1 MFKSNAYGILR
12 TFNKVLVDKQ
22 MFENFSTHQTRK
34 WLLDFYQT
42 YNHSKRNP
50 ELFIANDIIDY
61 SFAER
66 LTVFRMSWKEWQQFN
81 SSLCTLNRRLQ
92 LINSYNGE
100 WVTNERGYVNGS
112 VADFRYFLDCFL
124 DYVTESENELFS
136 LVYCE
141 DCDSSVHEDY
151 SVTVY
156 GGDRMV
162 CEDCRDS
169 DYYYHDSSDQYVH
182 NEDEDYCDDEG
193 GDEDYDCDFQGV
205 LRYDVDVMDY
215 LSKKKLDNEPKITRK
230 TLLGGLECEW
240 EARSSCPTDLPE
252 QIDELFGGEYCKF
265 KSDGSLRN
273 GFEMVTAPCT
283 LAYHRQQI
291 DKLFD
296 WNGWTDDDKN
306 TYVKAWN
313 TDTCGIH
320 VHLNRGS
327 FTGSQ
332 IGKILQ
338 IVNEDMNRKFIE
350 AVAGRKANDYAKF
363 RKKSIAEGSQRD
375 YSKYEAVN
383 TAHSQSIELRIFRG
397 NATKNGVLRVL
408 EFSFAL
414 GEYVQQCSF
423 KALHYR
429 DFLKWFNLPRNRAD
443 YPFINE
449 WFVRKGY
456 LKDGKSNR
464 LVTNEINEAI
474 DNAVNG

>member
-1 MFKSNAYGILR
+1 M
-12 TFNKVLVDKQ
+12 
-22 MFENFSTHQTRK
+22 
-34 WLLDFYQT
+34 
-42 YNHSKRNP
+42 
-50 ELFIANDIIDY
+50 
-61 SFAER
+61 
-66 LTVFRMSWKEWQQFN
+66 
-81 SSLCTLNRRLQ
+81 
-92 LINSYNGE
+92 
-100 WVTNERGYVNGS
+100 
-112 VADFRYFLDCFL
+112 
-124 DYVTESENELFS
+124 
-136 LVYCE
+136 
-141 DCDSSVHEDY
+141 
-151 SVTVY
+151 
-156 GGDRMV
+156 
-162 CEDCRDS
+162 
-169 DYYYHDSSDQYVH
+169 H
-182 NEDEDYCDDEG
+182 NEDEEYSDCED
-193 GDEDYDCDFQGV
+193 GDEDNDCDFQGV

-215 LSKKKLDNEPKITRK
+215 LSKKKLDNEPRITRK

-283 LAYHRQQI
+283 LAFHRQQI

-296 WNGWTDDDKN
+296 WNGWTDEDKN

-363 RKKSIAEGSQRD
+363 SKKSIAEGGQRD

-397 NATKNGVLRVL
+397 NATKNGILRVL

>member
-12 TFNKVLVDKQ
+12 TFNKVLIDKQ
-22 MFENFSTHQTRK
+22 IHEMFSTYQTKK
-34 WLLDFYQT
+34 WLRDFYQT
-42 YNHSKRNP
+42 YNHSKRNH
-50 ELFIANDIIDY
+50 ELPYNPTNIIDF

-66 LTVFRMSWKEWQQFN
+66 LTVYKMSWKEWQQFN
-81 SSLCTLNRRLQ
+81 SSLIDLNYRLH
-92 LINSYNGE
+92 LFNKGKTSPI
-100 WVTNERGYVNGS
+100 NGS
-112 VADFRYFLDCFL
+112 VAVFRYFLDCFL
-124 DYVTESENELFS
+124 DYVSERETELFD
-136 LVYCE
+136 LICCE
-141 DCDSSVHEDY
+141 DCEESVHEDY
-151 SVTVY
+151 STSVY
-156 GGDRMV
+156 GGDRII

-169 DYYYHDSSDQYVH
+169 EYYYHNGSDQYVH
-182 NEDEDYCDDEG
+182 NEDEEYSDCED
-193 GDEDYDCDFQGV
+193 GDEDNDCDFQGV

-215 LSKKKLDNEPKITRK
+215 LNKRKLDNEPRITRK

-283 LAYHRQQI
+283 LAFHRQQI

-296 WNGWTDDDKN
+296 WNGWTDEDKN

-338 IVNEDMNRKFIE
+338 IVNEDMNRNFIE

-363 RKKSIAEGSQRD
+363 SKKSIAEGGQRD

-397 NATKNGVLRVL
+397 NATKNGILRVL

>member
-12 TFNKVLVDKQ
+12 TFNKVLIDKQ
-22 MFENFSTHQTRK
+22 IIEMFGTRQTK
-34 WLLDFYQT
+34 MWLRDFYQT
-42 YNHSKRNP
+42 YNHSRRNH
-50 ELFIANDIIDY
+50 ELPYDPTDIIDF

-66 LTVFRMSWKEWQQFN
+66 LTVYKMAWREWQQFN
-81 SSLCTLNRRLQ
+81 SRLIDLNYRLH
-92 LINSYNGE
+92 LFNKGKTSHIS
-100 WVTNERGYVNGS
+100 GS
-112 VADFRYFLDCFL
+112 VAAFRHFLDCFL
-124 DYVTESENELFS
+124 DYVSERETELFD
-136 LVYCE
+136 LICCE
-141 DCDSSVHEDY
+141 DCEELVHEDY
-151 SVTVY
+151 STSVY
-156 GGDRMV
+156 GGDRII

-169 DYYYHDSSDQYVH
+169 EYYYHNGSDQYVH
-182 NEDEDYCDDEG
+182 NEDEEYSDCED
-193 GDEDYDCDFQGV
+193 GDEDNDCDFQGV

-215 LSKKKLDNEPKITRK
+215 LSKKKLDNEPRITRK

-296 WNGWTDDDKN
+296 WNGWTDEDKN

-338 IVNEDMNRKFIE
+338 IVNEDMNRNFIE

-363 RKKSIAEGSQRD
+363 SKKSIAEGGQRD

-397 NATKNGVLRVL
+397 NATKNGILRVL